1 MHSSEI
7 ECNNWKQETMDRMNE
22 ETATSSAGGVEY
34 RAPGCRL
41 ATDTIH
47 VTLTDTGGENTYE
60 DDPWQL
66 IRDKDGPDQMDYM
79 GDLMVQG
86 LDGNEYPDT
95 PSLPSYDPGEMF
107 MGRGGTPRLD
117 SLDQGE
123 ARLVQIDD
131 DGAAASSSS
140 IRLFSETLA
149 PQQHH
154 FFWET
159 DPFLQMIL
167 GNKSTADVI
176 LGSGQTKRPP
186 GGVVDV
192 GSIVS
197 EPSAAKVI
205 KRQPVKPIPL
215 HARALKHV
223 AEMDEKTKRQSLMS
237 DWATLVA
244 IDVNSSAIGAM
255 LQAEGISRGGILD
268 AIASCFAA
276 KATSTLT
283 KRYSAMKRYV
293 HGPCSQV
300 RQVFPIAEH
309 AAYSYVVELREDI
322 TSSATSAQS
331 FFEALHFAAAL

>member
-1 MHSSEI
+1 
-7 ECNNWKQETMDRMNE
+7 
-22 ETATSSAGGVEY
+22 
-34 RAPGCRL
+34 
-41 ATDTIH
+41 
-47 VTLTDTGGENTYE
+47 
-60 DDPWQL
+60 
-66 IRDKDGPDQMDYM
+66 
-79 GDLMVQG
+79 
-86 LDGNEYPDT
+86 
-95 PSLPSYDPGEMF
+95 MF
-107 MGRGGTPRLD
+107 MGGGGTPRLD

-159 DPFLQMIL
+159 DPFLQMIF

-205 KRQPVKPIPL
+205 KRQPVKPNPL
-215 HARALKHV
+215 HAGALKHV
-223 AEMDEKTKRQSLMS
+223 AETDEKTKRQSLIS

-244 IDVNSSAIGAM
+244 IDVIHS
-255 LQAEGISRGGILD
+255 
-268 AIASCFAA
+268 
-276 KATSTLT
+276 
-283 KRYSAMKRYV
+283 
-293 HGPCSQV
+293 P
-300 RQVFPIAEH
+300 
-309 AAYSYVVELREDI
+309 
-322 TSSATSAQS
+322 
-331 FFEALHFAAAL
+331 